1 MPLTDRV
8 SRSPHGERG
17 LKSNACWKQARQGRS
32 LSSWRAWIEIEKVN
46 NESQPTKSLSSW
58 RAWIEM
64 KGQIHKTSW
73 DESLSSWRAWIEI
86 SACQFDALWVFRSLS
101 SWRAWIEID
110 TRPCHHG
117 APMSLSS
124 WRAWI
129 EIVNSRT
136 RATPSV
142 RRSPHGERGLK

>member
-1 MPLTDRV
+1 MSLPYSSLSSRRAWIEILRRRPPRCIPG
-8 SRSPHGERG
+8 RSPHGERG

-86 SACQFDALWVFRSLS
+86 
-101 SWRAWIEID
+101 D